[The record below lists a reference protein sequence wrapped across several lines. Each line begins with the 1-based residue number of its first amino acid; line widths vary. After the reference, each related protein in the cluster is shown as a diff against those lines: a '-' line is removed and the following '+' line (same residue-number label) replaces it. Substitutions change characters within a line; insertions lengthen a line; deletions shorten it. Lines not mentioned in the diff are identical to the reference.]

1 MTPWQRLTTAM
12 SLLAIDPIGLGGLVI
27 RARVGPARDAATDY
41 AAACFPNRARL
52 HPGMTRDDLEGG
64 VDLTATLSS
73 GVLTKSAGLL
83 HGKGR
88 ALTLPMA
95 ERVDP
100 QLATYLANI
109 LDRQSGH
116 CLIALDE
123 GADDDE
129 ALPNGLADRLALYV
143 DLDEVARADVVDAS
157 PPADLNALRT
167 ACKQV
172 DIPDDLPEQ
181 LVVLAVKL
189 GISSLRAPSFALR
202 AAKAH
207 AVLLGRNRVAA
218 EDVAA
223 AAALVYA
230 HRATQFPSE
239 DETQEAPT
247 PPQEQEQEQTEPA
260 TGQEEN
266 LQIPDELLLEAIKTA
281 LPADLLAQ
289 LNAGG
294 SKKGTGSGSGKRR
307 VGNRRGRP
315 LPARGNRAKPGTR
328 IDLMA
333 TLRAA
338 IPWQNLR
345 KKAQPG
351 RLGAIIRP
359 EDLRAKR
366 YEELSDR
373 LLIFTVDASGSAA
386 LARLGEAKG
395 AIELLLAEA
404 YARRDHVALIAFRGT
419 EAELLLPPT
428 RSLVQ
433 TKRRLAALPG
443 GGGTPTAA
451 GLAEALKL
459 AQSAGGKGLTP
470 TVILLTDGRSNVAL
484 DGTANRAQAG
494 KDAQSLAGAIR
505 LAGVDCLVIDTG
517 NRPAAALGD
526 LAKRMDAPYIALP
539 RADARKLSNAVTQT
553 LEA

>member
-1 MTPWQRLTTAM
+1 MTADMTPWQRLTTAL
-12 SLLAIDPIGLGGLVI
+12 SLLAIDPKGLGGLTI
-27 RARVGPARDAATDY
+27 RARVGPARGAAMEHATQV
-41 AAACFPNRARL
+41 FERRIRL
-52 HPGMTRDDLEGG
+52 HPRMTRDDLEGG

-73 GVLTKSAGLL
+73 GVLTQSKGLL
-83 HGKGR
+83 AGPQS
-88 ALTLPMA
+88 ALILPMA
-95 ERVDP
+95 ERVEP
-100 QLATYLANI
+100 QLATYLGAM
-109 LDRQSGH
+109 LDATPGH

-123 GADDDE
+123 GADVDE
-129 ALPNGLADRLALYV
+129 AVPKGLADRLAMQV
-143 DLDEVARADVVDAS
+143 DLDEMARSDISAA
-157 PPADLNALRT
+157 PAI
-167 ACKQV
+167 
-172 DIPDDLPEQ
+172 DIPARRANLGRVEMPDDLPEQ

-207 AVLLGRNRVAA
+207 AAFSGRVRV
-218 EDVAA
+218 ESDDVAA

-230 HRATQFPSE
+230 HRATQLPA
-239 DETQEAPT
+239 DEEPQEAP
-247 PPQEQEQEQTEPA
+247 PEPQEQADAE

-266 LQIPDELLLEAIKTA
+266 LQVPDELLLEAIKTA
-281 LPADLLAQ
+281 LPADLLTQ
-289 LNAGG
+289 LSGG
-294 SKKGTGSGSGKRR
+294 SGKKGSGSGSGKRKI
-307 VGNRRGRP
+307 GNRRGRP
-315 LPARGNRAKPGTR
+315 LPARGNRAKSGAR

-345 KKAQPG
+345 KQAQPG
-351 RLGAIIRP
+351 RVGAIIRP

-404 YARRDHVALIAFRGT
+404 YARRDHVALIAFRGA

-459 AQSAGGKGLTP
+459 AQSSGGKGLTP

-484 DGTANRAQAG
+484 DGSANRAQAG
-494 KDAQSLAGAIR
+494 QDAQDMAQALRSN
-505 LAGVDCLVIDTG
+505 GVDSLVIDTG
-517 NRPAAALGD
+517 NRPAAALAE
-526 LAKRMDAPYIALP
+526 LALRMDAPYIALP
-539 RADARKLSNAVTQT
+539 RADARKLSDTVTAT
-553 LEA
+553 LDA